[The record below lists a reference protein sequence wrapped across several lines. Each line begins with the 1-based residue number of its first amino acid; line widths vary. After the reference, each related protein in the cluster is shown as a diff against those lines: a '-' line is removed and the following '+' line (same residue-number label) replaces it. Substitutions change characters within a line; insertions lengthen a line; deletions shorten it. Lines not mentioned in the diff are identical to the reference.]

1 LIINEQLKR
10 QIYRGDKMAELAEI
24 KKEIKD
30 IVKVISS
37 IIRTE
42 VVLFNEDYQIIA
54 GTGKYKDMT
63 NSKYPYINVLEKVNK
78 FKKTEIIKEPGNH
91 EYCTN
96 CKKNKSCQ
104 ELMGVFSPICLDGK
118 LLGIIKLEIYEKE
131 RRKFLLKYKKE
142 VIKFLEQI
150 GELIKNKLIDQMIN
164 KKSKNLFDQL
174 QALMNSL
181 ESGIIATDE
190 KGVITNFNKA
200 AENLLNTKKS
210 KVVGTHINNIFPN
223 SNIIEVLDS
232 GTKIKNKELDY
243 EFNNYSK
250 KVIISANPI
259 KNNFNTIGIV
269 ASVKGIKDLRK
280 LLDDFNLKNYNLQF
294 EEIVGQSK
302 ALKNAQEKVLKVAKS
317 NSSILIKG
325 ESGTGKELFAKAIH
339 KESLRR
345 DENFVSINCAAIP
358 GDLLESELFGYEAG
372 AFTGAKQGGKPGK
385 LELADKGTVFL
396 DEIGDMPISLQA
408 KILKV
413 IQEKSFFR
421 IGGVKEINVDIR
433 IISATN
439 KNLENLIEKGKFRED
454 LYYRLNVIPLNLPPL
469 RDRKNDILILVKHF
483 INKYNKELEK
493 NIKNITQE
501 ASKTLL
507 KYNWPGNVRELE
519 NVIEYAVNMEN
530 SSYIKRANLPP
541 YIINNKINNKNK
553 KGINFNN
560 VNYNLNTAISKV
572 EKELIKKA
580 LNEFGRD
587 TEGKY
592 KAAEKLGI
600 GKTTL
605 YNKINKYNIK

>member
-1 LIINEQLKR
+1 
-10 QIYRGDKMAELAEI
+10 MAELAEI

-294 EEIVGQSK
+294 EEIVGQST

>member
-1 LIINEQLKR
+1 
-10 QIYRGDKMAELAEI
+10 MAELAEI

>member
-1 LIINEQLKR
+1 
-10 QIYRGDKMAELAEI
+10 MAELAEI

-42 VVLFNEDYQIIA
+42 VVLFTESYKIIA
-54 GTGKYKDMT
+54 GTGKYKNMA
-63 NSKYPYINVLEKVNK
+63 NSQYPYKNVLEKVIK
-78 FKKTEIIKEPGNH
+78 YRETEIIKNPGYH
-91 EYCTN
+91 EYCRD
-96 CKKNKSCQ
+96 CKKNKNCQ

-118 LLGIIKLEIYEKE
+118 LLGIIKLETYEKE
-131 RRKFLLKYKKE
+131 RKEFLLKYEEE
-142 VIKFLEQI
+142 VMKFLEQI
-150 GELIKNKLIDQMIN
+150 GELIKNKLIDQMVN

-200 AENLLNTKKS
+200 AENLLDTKRS
-210 KVVGTHINNIFPN
+210 KVVGNHINNIFPN
-223 SNIIEVLDS
+223 SDIIEVLDS
-232 GTKIKNKELDY
+232 GIKIKNKEIAY

-269 ASVKGIKDLRK
+269 VSVKGIKDLRK

-294 EEIVGQSK
+294 EEIVGKSK

-339 KESLRR
+339 KESLRS

-372 AFTGAKQGGKPGK
+372 AFTGAKKEGKPGK

-396 DEIGDMPISLQA
+396 DEIGDMPITLQA

-413 IQEKSFFR
+413 IQEKTFFR

-439 KNLENLIEKGKFRED
+439 KNLENLIKEGKFRED

-483 INKYNKELEK
+483 IKKYNKELDK
-493 NIKNITQE
+493 NIKDISQE
-501 ASKTLL
+501 ASKSLL
-507 KYNWPGNVRELE
+507 KYKWPGNVRELE

-530 SSYIKRANLPP
+530 SPYIKKENLPP
-541 YIINNKINNKNK
+541 YIIKNKVNSKNK
-553 KGINFNN
+553 KSVNLEDD
-560 VNYNLNTAISKV
+560 NYNLNTAIKKV
-572 EKELIKKA
+572 EKELIKEA
-580 LNEFGRD
+580 LDDFGRD

>member
-294 EEIVGQSK
+294 EEIVGQST

-600 GKTTL
+600 RKTTL

>member
-294 EEIVGQSK
+294 EEIVGQST